1 MCTTIPRKCH
11 AINCDLRKYKP
22 GGSSGGSLCTLPAHT
37 HVPAITTDVLPASV
51 ATLIL
56 VPQGGPDA
64 ATMCPGTIMVRWAH
78 CVFGYTKKKSPG
90 SDHET

>member
-22 GGSSGGSLCTLPAHT
+22 DGRSGGSLCTLPAHT
-37 HVPAITTDVLPASV
+37 HVPAITTDVLPDSV

-56 VPQGGPDA
+56 LPRGGADAVTVPR
-64 ATMCPGTIMVRWAH
+64 TFITR
-78 CVFGYTKKKSPG
+78 
-90 SDHET
+90 